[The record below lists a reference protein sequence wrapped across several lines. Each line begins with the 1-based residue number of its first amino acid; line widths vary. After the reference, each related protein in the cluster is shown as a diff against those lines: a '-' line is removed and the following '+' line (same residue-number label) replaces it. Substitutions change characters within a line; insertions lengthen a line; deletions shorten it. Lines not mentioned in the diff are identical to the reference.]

1 MSDGSIE
8 AVSDDRDDR
17 VASAPPPRLERL
29 LDRFEALSRDQT
41 MAVLVEFA
49 GQFAEPPPRFAELA
63 RDERYVVHECMTPVS
78 LFSELRD
85 GRIYFFADV
94 PKSAPTIR
102 ALLAIFT
109 QALNGEP
116 PESVLAIPPD
126 FVSRLMRKVGLMTR
140 ERGLNAMVARMKRHA
155 AEAIAA

>member
-1 MSDGSIE
+1 MIQESSPRPE
-8 AVSDDRDDR
+8 ST
-17 VASAPPPRLERL
+17 APPPRLERL

-41 MAVLVEFA
+41 MALLVEFA
-49 GQFAEPPPRFAELA
+49 DQFPELPPHLAELA
-63 RDERYVVHECMTPVS
+63 RDDRYVVHECMTPVS
-78 LFSELRD
+78 LFSEVRE

-140 ERGLNAMVARMKRHA
+140 ERGLDAMVARMKHHA